1 MPQHDSKVQSVA
13 RGAMRAASSAEA
25 GCRHFDRV
33 SVVLRRY
40 LDRVSAAVEAAK
52 RATDGAPITLLAH
65 SVGDNWRARQAA
77 AGWDG
82 WP

>member
-1 MPQHDSKVQSVA
+1 M
-13 RGAMRAASSAEA
+13 
-25 GCRHFDRV
+25 
-33 SVVLRRY
+33 VLRRY